1 MITILAIPQCIIYGG
16 RDKTSSVPIVWRHT
30 VSSGLPLMHLDIV
43 TLTAMGSFVSG
54 FAGAILIFAW
64 LQNRKTPSLALW
76 GLAHIVYASGIACL
90 MLGNALHQP
99 TWAAPGFILLVLAPG
114 LVWKAARTFDA
125 KPAPLIVAMAGA
137 LGAGLLSRAPGMHA
151 VAGSL
156 GLATSAAY
164 LFSAAAS
171 SWFSRIEPL
180 AARWPLIILMALHGT
195 ILMFGAYGTLSG
207 AIVEGEIPAL
217 MSVFGL
223 VHFESI
229 IYSIGTSVCILAMV
243 RERHQVAREKAARI
257 DPLSGVANRAAF
269 MESAALIVE
278 QCRRESAPVS
288 VMMCD
293 LDWFKAV
300 NDTHGHAVGDVVIR
314 KFCEVASGAI
324 RPDDMVG
331 RIGGEEFAII
341 LPRASIEAAYV
352 RAERIRASFAES
364 CRSVEGNR
372 VNATVSCGVSASAA
386 ADLSLETLLRYADVA
401 LYRAKHEGRNRV
413 KRVEPSEA
421 KAVSPVIRVA

>member
-1 MITILAIPQCIIYGG
+1 
-16 RDKTSSVPIVWRHT
+16 
-30 VSSGLPLMHLDIV
+30 MHLDIV
-43 TLTAMGSFVSG
+43 TLSAMGSFVSS

-64 LQNRKTPSLALW
+64 LQNRKTPSLVLC
-76 GLAHIVYASGIACL
+76 GLAHVVYASGIACL
-90 MLGNALHQP
+90 MLGNALDQP
-99 TWAAPGFILLVLAPG
+99 ASAALGLVLLMLAPG
-114 LVWKAARTFDA
+114 LVWKAVRTFDA
-125 KPAPLIVAMAGA
+125 KPAPLIVIVAGA
-137 LGAGLLSRAPGMHA
+137 LGVGLLSGAPGMHA
-151 VAGSL
+151 IAGSL
-156 GLATSAAY
+156 GLAASAAY

-171 SWFSRIEPL
+171 SWFSRMEPL
-180 AARWPLIILMALHGT
+180 AARWPLIGLIALHGT
-195 ILMFGAYGTLSG
+195 ILTFGAYGTLSG
-207 AIVEGEIPAL
+207 SVVEGEIPPL

-229 IYSIGTSVCILAMV
+229 IYSVGTTVCILAMV
-243 RERHQVAREKAARI
+243 RERHQAAREKAARI

-278 QCRRESAPVS
+278 QCQRASVPVS
-288 VMMCD
+288 VVMCD

-300 NDTHGHAVGDVVIR
+300 NDTHGHAVGDAVIR

-324 RPDDMVG
+324 RPNDMVG

-352 RAERIRASFAES
+352 RAERIRAAFAVS

-386 ADLSLETLLRYADVA
+386 ADLSMEALLKYADVA

-413 KRVEPSEA
+413 KRADQSEA